1 MRKVWKYRQSPVKTP
16 DIKNI
21 KVVTFTFLLKFPTA
35 WKQLRQ
41 EQKFPIHSQRDYMKL
56 LKECFVTI
64 LKVLQIKQQTS
75 SMSLIYLSG
84 ENYN

>member
-1 MRKVWKYRQSPVKTP
+1 MNDFNPQIYRQSLVKTP

-41 EQKFPIHSQRDYMKL
+41 EQKFPIHSQ
-56 LKECFVTI
+56 
-64 LKVLQIKQQTS
+64 
-75 SMSLIYLSG
+75 G
-84 ENYN
+84 E